1 MEKEAKI
8 YVAGHRGLAGSAIL
22 RHLQAAGF
30 TNTIT
35 RTHSEL
41 DLCNQQAVAAFFS
54 EEKPEYVFL
63 AAGKVGGIQANIEN
77 PAPFLYDN
85 LAIQMN
91 VIHQA
96 YLCGNVKKL
105 LILGSSCI
113 YPRECPQ
120 PMKEEYLMDGKLEP
134 TNEGYALSKVVAL
147 KMGEFYKKQYG
158 FNAISI
164 MPCNLYGQNDSFDP
178 LHSHVLSATV
188 RKFVDAIDEG
198 RNTVIMWGTGKARR
212 EFLNVDDMAD
222 AALFMMEHY
231 EGETFINVGSGV
243 DYSIKELAEK
253 VAERTGFKGTI
264 EWDTTKP
271 DGMMRKCL
279 DVSRMKAAGFEPKIS
294 IDEGIDNV
302 IKEYKQYK
310 KSRKS

>member
-1 MEKEAKI
+1 MEKHSKI

-22 RHLQAAGF
+22 RHLQDAKYY
-30 TNTIT
+30 NIVV
-35 RTHSEL
+35 RMHKEL
-41 DLCNQQAVAAFFS
+41 DLCSQESVKAFF
-54 EEKPEYVFL
+54 ELEKPEYVFL
-63 AAGKVGGIQANIEN
+63 AAGKVGGIRANIEN
-77 PAPFLYDN
+77 PAHFLYDN

-91 VIHQA
+91 VIHQS
-96 YLCGNVKKL
+96 YLSGVKKI

-147 KMGEFYKKQYG
+147 KLGEFYKKQYG

-164 MPCNLYGQNDSFDP
+164 MPCNLYGKNDSFNP

-188 RKFVDAIDEG
+188 KKFVDAVDDG
-198 RNTVIMWGTGKARR
+198 RDTVVMWGTGNARR
-212 EFLNVDDMAD
+212 EFLNVDDMAS
-222 AALFMMEHY
+222 AALYMMDHY
-231 EGETFINVGSGV
+231 DGETFINVGSGI
-243 DYSIKELAEK
+243 DYSIKELAAK
-253 VAERTGFKGTI
+253 IAVHVGFTGKI
-264 EWDTTKP
+264 EWDTSKP

-279 DVSRMKAAGFEPKIS
+279 DVTRMKAMGFEPKIS

-302 IKEYKQYK
+302 IKEYRELK
-310 KSRKS
+310 KRI

>member
-1 MEKEAKI
+1 MEKKAKI
-8 YVAGHRGLAGSAIL
+8 YVSGHRGLAGSAIL
-22 RHLQAAGF
+22 RHLQDAGF
-30 TNTIT
+30 TNIVI
-35 RTHSEL
+35 RTHKEL
-41 DLCNQQAVAAFFS
+41 DLCNQQAVADFFAA
-54 EEKPEYVFL
+54 EKPEYVFL
-63 AAGKVGGIQANIEN
+63 AAGKVGGIRANIEN

-96 YLCGNVKKL
+96 YLSGGVKKM

-147 KMGEFYKKQYG
+147 KLGEFYKKQYG

-164 MPCNLYGQNDSFDP
+164 MPCNLYGRNDSFDP

-188 RKFVDAIDEG
+188 KKFVDAVDEG
-198 RNTVIMWGTGKARR
+198 RDKVVMWGTGNARR

-231 EGETFINVGSGV
+231 EGDTFINVGSGV
-243 DYSIKELAEK
+243 DFSIRELAEK
-253 VAERTGFKGTI
+253 VAKHTGFTGSI
-264 EWDTTKP
+264 EWDLTKP

-279 DVSRMKAAGFEPKIS
+279 DVTRMKAIGFEPIIS
-294 IDEGIDNV
+294 LDEGIENV

-310 KSRKS
+310 KNL